1 MDTGGSNMRQGLITQ
16 IDGDHWVLLTQES
29 TGSWSFLLWGHY
41 PISENLGQMSEH
53 AAKKLALAPAK
64 KHLRECGLQ
73 IEPRNGV
80 DNPWKVAVR
89 YIAA

>member
-1 MDTGGSNMRQGLITQ
+1 MRQDLITQ

-29 TGSWSFLLWGHY
+29 TGNWSFLLWGHY
-41 PISENLGQMSEH
+41 AISEGLGQISEP
-53 AAKKLALAPAK
+53 AAKKRALAAAK

-73 IEPRNGV
+73 IEPANVV